1 MSPRVVTPPRA
12 AGGAEIVVN
21 VADFA
26 VARERG
32 RLTTAGLGSC
42 VAVALYD
49 PMVRIAALV
58 HVLLPSVS
66 AGRGPIRPAKFA
78 ETAVPFLL
86 DEMRHAGAAGPYLA
100 KLAGGARMFAALLA
114 PAAGGGVNM
123 GERNVAAARR
133 ALEATGVRLVAEDVG
148 GEHGRNVAVDV
159 ATFTVT
165 VTSLERGTRV
175 L

>member
-1 MSPRVVTPPRA
+1 MTSRVVTPPRPPT
-12 AGGAEIVVN
+12 GAEIVVN

-26 VARERG
+26 VARDRG

-42 VAVALYD
+42 VAVALHD
-49 PMVRIAALV
+49 PAVRIAALV
-58 HVLLPSVS
+58 HVLLPTVS

-86 DEMRHAGAAGPYLA
+86 DEMRHAGASGPYLA
-100 KLAGGARMFAALLA
+100 KIVGGARMFAALLA
-114 PAAGGGVNM
+114 PGAGGGVNM
-123 GERNVAAARR
+123 GERNVVAARR
-133 ALEATGVRLVAEDVG
+133 ALEGAGVRIVAEDVG
-148 GEHGRNVAVDV
+148 GEHGRNVEVDV